1 MVQLANE
8 TIRPPNFDVVP
19 SEIQHNPKFS
29 PFFQDCIGA
38 IDGTHISAI
47 VPRSEQTRY
56 RNRKALITQNVMCA
70 CSFDMRFTF
79 VYAGWEGSAHDA
91 RVFEEARSNATLGFP
106 HPPPG
111 KYYAVDSGYASQ
123 LGYLTPFRGERYHLP
138 DFSGERRGA
147 RTPKELFNHR
157 HSSLRN
163 VIERTFGVLKNRFQ
177 ILQKMKGYRIED
189 QASIVVACCGLH
201 NYIKEQAIKDD
212 LFDEYGCEQN
222 VIDQLNPPNHQD
234 FIAPTTSTSQRGARQ
249 MSMLRINIANQ
260 MAISKGMPMIPI
272 DGP

>member
-1 MVQLANE
+1 MLC
-8 TIRPPNFDVVP
+8 VP
-19 SEIQHNPKFS
+19 
-29 PFFQDCIGA
+29 
-38 IDGTHISAI
+38 
-47 VPRSEQTRY
+47 
-56 RNRKALITQNVMCA
+56 
-70 CSFDMRFTF
+70 FDMRFTF

-91 RVFEEARSNATLGFP
+91 RVFEEVRSNVILGFP
-106 HPPPG
+106 HPPP
-111 KYYAVDSGYASQ
+111 GYASQ
-123 LGYLTPFRGERYHLP
+123 LGYLTPFRGEMYHLP

-157 HSSLRN
+157 HSSLLN
-163 VIERTFGVLKNRFQ
+163 VIERTFGVLKNKFQ

-189 QASIVVACCGLH
+189 QVSIVVACCGLH
-201 NYIKEQAIKDD
+201 NYIKKQGIKDD